1 MQANL
6 ASAPLARGCLIAG
19 MSNAFSELI
28 ERAGSE
34 QPLTRDEIHTL
45 LVDGEGQD
53 FALIEAASILRRNEF
68 RNMIAVHTE
77 NEELADALGT
87 RSIAVDSYDVLDI
100 SRDIDSE
107 ELAETIERIAAS
119 PAIGVTVLLPKNAV
133 PMMLMRV
140 LSILRLAAPSK
151 VIHLPEGYDQSLRSL
166 TSLAMHVVSAITI
179 TDDIEQWPMV
189 NEILKSLRHGG
200 IVISGTGGRDALAG
214 YLRYLSDLGVD
225 LMGHREARG
234 SACGSVDGGGCGC
247 GSGGCGGHEEPAP
260 SAGGCGCGSG
270 GCGSSAEAP
279 AEAHGHS
286 HGDGG
291 CCGGHDEPK
300 EEKGGCCGGH
310 DEPKEEKG
318 GCCGG
323 HDEPKEE
330 KGGCCGGHDEPEPVV
345 EEAPAGGCGCGAGG
359 CGSK

>member
-1 MQANL
+1 
-6 ASAPLARGCLIAG
+6 

-28 ERAGSE
+28 ERATAGE
-34 QPLTRDEIHTL
+34 GLNREEIHTL

-53 FALIEAASILRRNEF
+53 FALIEAASVVRRNEF
-68 RNMIAVHTE
+68 RNMIAIHTE
-77 NEELADALGT
+77 DEALADALGT

-107 ELAETIERIAAS
+107 ELAATIERIAES
-119 PAIGVTVLLPKNAV
+119 SAIGVTVLLPENAV

-151 VIHLPEGYDQSLRSL
+151 VIHLPEGYEQSLRSL

-189 NEILKSLRHGG
+189 NEVLKALRHGG

-225 LMGHREARG
+225 LMGHRDARG

-247 GSGGCGGHEEPAP
+247 GSGGCGSHEEPAP

-279 AEAHGHS
+279 AEPHGHS
-286 HGDGG
+286 HGG
-291 CCGGHDEPK
+291 CCGGHDEPAA
-300 EEKGGCCGGH
+300 ESAGGCGCGDGGCGSSEGAEAESHSHGEGGCCG
-310 DEPKEEKG
+310 D
-318 GCCGG
+318 

>member
-6 ASAPLARGCLIAG
+6 ASASLAHGCLIAG

-234 SACGSVDGGGCGC
+234 SACGSACGSVGGGCGC

-260 SAGGCGCGSG
+260 SSGGCGCGSG
-270 GCGSSAEAP
+270 GCGSSAEAS
-279 AEAHGHS
+279 AEVHGHS
-286 HGDGG
+286 HGG
-291 CCGGHDEPK
+291 
-300 EEKGGCCGGH
+300 GGCCGGH

>member
-6 ASAPLARGCLIAG
+6 ASASLAHGCLIAG

-234 SACGSVDGGGCGC
+234 SVGGGCGC
-247 GSGGCGGHEEPAP
+247 GSGGCGGHEE
-260 SAGGCGCGSG
+260 SSSGGCGCGSG

-286 HGDGG
+286 HGGGG

-310 DEPKEEKG
+310 DEQ
-318 GCCGG
+318 
-323 HDEPKEE
+323 KEE

>member
-6 ASAPLARGCLIAG
+6 ASAPPARGCLIAG

-107 ELAETIERIAAS
+107 ELAETIEHIAAS

-234 SACGSVDGGGCGC
+234 SACGSVGGGCGC

-286 HGDGG
+286 HGGGG

-310 DEPKEEKG
+310 DEPKEET
-318 GCCGG
+318 
-323 HDEPKEE
+323 
-330 KGGCCGGHDEPEPVV
+330 GGCCGGHDEPEPVV

>member
-6 ASAPLARGCLIAG
+6 ASAPPARGCLIAG

-151 VIHLPEGYDQSLRSL
+151 VIHLLEGYDQSLRSL

-234 SACGSVDGGGCGC
+234 SACGSVGGGCGC
-247 GSGGCGGHEEPAP
+247 GSGGCGGHEE
-260 SAGGCGCGSG
+260 SSSGGC

-286 HGDGG
+286 HGG
-291 CCGGHDEPK
+291 
-300 EEKGGCCGGH
+300 GGCCGGH

-345 EEAPAGGCGCGAGG
+345 EEDPAGGCGCGAGG

>member
-1 MQANL
+1 
-6 ASAPLARGCLIAG
+6 

-28 ERAGSE
+28 ERATAGE
-34 QPLTRDEIHTL
+34 GLNREEIHTL

-53 FALIEAASILRRNEF
+53 FALIEAASVVRRNEF
-68 RNMIAVHTE
+68 RNMIAIHTE
-77 NEELADALGT
+77 DEALADALGT
-87 RSIAVDSYDVLDI
+87 RSIAVDSYEVLDI

-107 ELAETIERIAAS
+107 ELAATIERIAES
-119 PAIGVTVLLPKNAV
+119 SAIGVTVLLPENAV

-151 VIHLPEGYDQSLRSL
+151 VIHLPEGYEQSLRSL

-189 NEILKSLRHGG
+189 NEVLKALRHGG

-225 LMGHREARG
+225 LMGHRDARG

-247 GSGGCGGHEEPAP
+247 GSGGCGSHEEPAP

-279 AEAHGHS
+279 AEPHGHS
-286 HGDGG
+286 HGEGG
-291 CCGGHDEPK
+291 CCGGHGEPAA
-300 EEKGGCCGGH
+300 ESAGGCGCGDGGCSSPEGAEAESH
-310 DEPKEEKG
+310 SHGED

>member
-1 MQANL
+1 
-6 ASAPLARGCLIAG
+6 

-28 ERAGSE
+28 ERATAGE
-34 QPLTRDEIHTL
+34 GLNREEIHTL

-53 FALIEAASILRRNEF
+53 FALIEAASVVRRNEF
-68 RNMIAVHTE
+68 RNMIAIHTE
-77 NEELADALGT
+77 DEALADALGT
-87 RSIAVDSYDVLDI
+87 RSIAVDSYEVLDI

-151 VIHLPEGYDQSLRSL
+151 VIHLPEGYEQSLRSL

-225 LMGHREARG
+225 LMGHRDARG
-234 SACGSVDGGGCGC
+234 SACGSVGGGCGC
-247 GSGGCGGHEEPAP
+247 GSGGCGGHEESSSGGCGCGDGGCGSHEEPAP

-279 AEAHGHS
+279 TEAHGHS
-286 HGDGG
+286 HGGS
-291 CCGGHDEPK
+291 
-300 EEKGGCCGGH
+300 
-310 DEPKEEKG
+310 

>member
-107 ELAETIERIAAS
+107 ELAETI
-119 PAIGVTVLLPKNAV
+119 
-133 PMMLMRV
+133 
-140 LSILRLAAPSK
+140 
-151 VIHLPEGYDQSLRSL
+151 
-166 TSLAMHVVSAITI
+166 
-179 TDDIEQWPMV
+179 
-189 NEILKSLRHGG
+189 
-200 IVISGTGGRDALAG
+200 
-214 YLRYLSDLGVD
+214 
-225 LMGHREARG
+225 
-234 SACGSVDGGGCGC
+234 
-247 GSGGCGGHEEPAP
+247 
-260 SAGGCGCGSG
+260 
-270 GCGSSAEAP
+270 
-279 AEAHGHS
+279 
-286 HGDGG
+286 
-291 CCGGHDEPK
+291 
-300 EEKGGCCGGH
+300 
-310 DEPKEEKG
+310 
-318 GCCGG
+318 
-323 HDEPKEE
+323 
-330 KGGCCGGHDEPEPVV
+330 
-345 EEAPAGGCGCGAGG
+345 
-359 CGSK
+359 

>member
-1 MQANL
+1 M
-6 ASAPLARGCLIAG
+6 
-19 MSNAFSELI
+19 
-28 ERAGSE
+28 
-34 QPLTRDEIHTL
+34 
-45 LVDGEGQD
+45 
-53 FALIEAASILRRNEF
+53 
-68 RNMIAVHTE
+68 
-77 NEELADALGT
+77 
-87 RSIAVDSYDVLDI
+87 
-100 SRDIDSE
+100 
-107 ELAETIERIAAS
+107 
-119 PAIGVTVLLPKNAV
+119 TVLLPENAV

-151 VIHLPEGYDQSLRSL
+151 VIHLPEGYEQSLRSL

-189 NEILKSLRHGG
+189 NEVLKALRHGG

-225 LMGHREARG
+225 LMGHRDARG

-247 GSGGCGGHEEPAP
+247 GSGGCGSHEEPAP

-286 HGDGG
+286 HGGGG

-300 EEKGGCCGGH
+300 EEQGGCCGGH
-310 DEPKEEKG
+310 DEPKEEQG
-318 GCCGG
+318 GCCG
-323 HDEPKEE
+323 D
-330 KGGCCGGHDEPEPVV
+330 HDEPEPVV

>member
-6 ASAPLARGCLIAG
+6 ASAPPARGCLIAG

-234 SACGSVDGGGCGC
+234 SACGSVGGGCGC
-247 GSGGCGGHEEPAP
+247 GSGGCGGHEE
-260 SAGGCGCGSG
+260 SSSGGCGCGSG

-286 HGDGG
+286 HGGGG

>member
-1 MQANL
+1 M
-6 ASAPLARGCLIAG
+6 
-19 MSNAFSELI
+19 NA
-28 ERAGSE
+28 
-34 QPLTRDEIHTL
+34 IHTE
-45 LVDGEGQD
+45 D
-53 FALIEAASILRRNEF
+53 EA
-68 RNMIAVHTE
+68 
-77 NEELADALGT
+77 LADALGT
-87 RSIAVDSYDVLDI
+87 RSIAVDSYEVLDI

-107 ELAETIERIAAS
+107 ELAATIERIAES
-119 PAIGVTVLLPKNAV
+119 SAIGVTVLLPQNAV

-140 LSILRLAAPSK
+140 LSILRLAAPAK
-151 VIHLPEGYDQSLRSL
+151 VIHLPEGYEQSLRSL

-189 NEILKSLRHGG
+189 NEVLKALRHGG

-225 LMGHREARG
+225 LMGHRDARG

-247 GSGGCGGHEEPAP
+247 GSGGCGSHEEPAP

-286 HGDGG
+286 HGG
-291 CCGGHDEPK
+291 
-300 EEKGGCCGGH
+300 
-310 DEPKEEKG
+310 G

-345 EEAPAGGCGCGAGG
+345 EEASAGGCGCGAGG

>member
-1 MQANL
+1 
-6 ASAPLARGCLIAG
+6 

-28 ERAGSE
+28 ERATAGE
-34 QPLTRDEIHTL
+34 GLNREEIHTL
-45 LVDGEGQD
+45 LVDGDGQD
-53 FALIEAASILRRNEF
+53 FTLIEAASVVRRNEF
-68 RNMIAVHTE
+68 RNMIAIHTE
-77 NEELADALGT
+77 DEALADALGT
-87 RSIAVDSYDVLDI
+87 RSIAVDSYEVLDI

-107 ELAETIERIAAS
+107 ELAASIERIAES
-119 PAIGVTVLLPKNAV
+119 SAIGVTVLLPENAV

-140 LSILRLAAPSK
+140 LSILRLAAPAK
-151 VIHLPEGYDQSLRSL
+151 VIHLPEGYEQSLRSL

-189 NEILKSLRHGG
+189 NEVLKALRHGG

-225 LMGHREARG
+225 LMGHRDARG

-247 GSGGCGGHEEPAP
+247 GSGGCG
-260 SAGGCGCGSG
+260 
-270 GCGSSAEAP
+270 SSAEAP
-279 AEAHGHS
+279 AESHGHS
-286 HGDGG
+286 HGG
-291 CCGGHDEPK
+291 
-300 EEKGGCCGGH
+300 
-310 DEPKEEKG
+310 G

>member
-1 MQANL
+1 
-6 ASAPLARGCLIAG
+6 

-28 ERAGSE
+28 ERATAGE
-34 QPLTRDEIHTL
+34 GLNREEIHTL

-53 FALIEAASILRRNEF
+53 FALIEAASVVRRNEF
-68 RNMIAVHTE
+68 RNMIAIHTE
-77 NEELADALGT
+77 DEALADALGT
-87 RSIAVDSYDVLDI
+87 RSIAVDSYEVLDI

-107 ELAETIERIAAS
+107 ELAATIERIAES
-119 PAIGVTVLLPKNAV
+119 SAIGVTVLLPENAV

-140 LSILRLAAPSK
+140 LSILRLAAPAK
-151 VIHLPEGYDQSLRSL
+151 VIHLPEGYEQSLRSL

-189 NEILKSLRHGG
+189 NEVLKALRHGG

-225 LMGHREARG
+225 LMGHRDARG

-247 GSGGCGGHEEPAP
+247 GSGGCGSHEEPAP
-260 SAGGCGCGSG
+260 SAGGC
-270 GCGSSAEAP
+270 
-279 AEAHGHS
+279 
-286 HGDGG
+286 G

-310 DEPKEEKG
+310 DEPKEEQG

-330 KGGCCGGHDEPEPVV
+330 QGGCCGGHDEPEPVV

>member
-6 ASAPLARGCLIAG
+6 ASAPPARGCLIAG

-107 ELAETIERIAAS
+107 ELAETIEHIAAS

-234 SACGSVDGGGCGC
+234 SACGSVGGGCGC
-247 GSGGCGGHEEPAP
+247 GSGGCGGHEE
-260 SAGGCGCGSG
+260 SSSGGCGCGDGGCGCGDG

-279 AEAHGHS
+279 AETHSHS
-286 HGDGG
+286 HGG
-291 CCGGHDEPK
+291 
-300 EEKGGCCGGH
+300 
-310 DEPKEEKG
+310 G

>member
-6 ASAPLARGCLIAG
+6 ASASLARGCLIAG

-140 LSILRLAAPSK
+140 LSILRLAAPAK
-151 VIHLPEGYDQSLRSL
+151 VIHLSEGYEQSLRSL

-189 NEILKSLRHGG
+189 NEVLKALRHGG

-225 LMGHREARG
+225 LMGHRDARG

-247 GSGGCGGHEEPAP
+247 GSGGCGSHEEPAP

-286 HGDGG
+286 HGG
-291 CCGGHDEPK
+291 
-300 EEKGGCCGGH
+300 
-310 DEPKEEKG
+310 G

>member
-1 MQANL
+1 MQGNL
-6 ASAPLARGCLIAG
+6 ASALIARGCLIAG

-53 FALIEAASILRRNEF
+53 FALIEAASVVRRNEF

-77 NEELADALGT
+77 NALGT

-107 ELAETIERIAAS
+107 ELAEAIERIAAS
-119 PAIGVTVLLPKNAV
+119 PAVGVTVLLPKNAV

-151 VIHLPEGYDQSLRSL
+151 VIHLPEGYEQSLRSL

-214 YLRYLSDLGVD
+214 YRRYLSDWGVD
-225 LMGHREARG
+225 LVGHRAARG
-234 SACGSVDGGGCGC
+234 SACGSVGGGCGC
-247 GSGGCGGHEEPAP
+247 GSGGCGGHEEP
-260 SAGGCGCGSG
+260 SSGGCGCGDG
-270 GCGSSAEAP
+270 GCGSSTEAEG
-279 AEAHGHS
+279 HGHS
-286 HGDGG
+286 HG
-291 CCGGHDEPK
+291 E
-300 EEKGGCCGGH
+300 
-310 DEPKEEKG
+310 
-318 GCCGG
+318 
-323 HDEPKEE
+323 
-330 KGGCCGGHDEPEPVV
+330 GGCCGGHDEPEPVA

>member
-6 ASAPLARGCLIAG
+6 ASASLAHGCLIAG

-53 FALIEAASILRRNEF
+53 FALIVAASILRRNEF

-225 LMGHREARG
+225 LMGHRDARG

-247 GSGGCGGHEEPAP
+247 GSGGCGSHEEPAP

-270 GCGSSAEAP
+270 
-279 AEAHGHS
+279 
-286 HGDGG
+286 
-291 CCGGHDEPK
+291 
-300 EEKGGCCGGH
+300 
-310 DEPKEEKG
+310 
-318 GCCGG
+318 
-323 HDEPKEE
+323 
-330 KGGCCGGHDEPEPVV
+330 
-345 EEAPAGGCGCGAGG
+345 
-359 CGSK
+359 

>member
-6 ASAPLARGCLIAG
+6 ASASLAHGCLIAG

-87 RSIAVDSYDVLDI
+87 RSIAVDSYEVLDI

-225 LMGHREARG
+225 LMGHRDARG

-247 GSGGCGGHEEPAP
+247 GSGGCGSHEESAP
-260 SAGGCGCGSG
+260 SAGCGCGSG

-286 HGDGG
+286 HGG
-291 CCGGHDEPK
+291 
-300 EEKGGCCGGH
+300 
-310 DEPKEEKG
+310 G

>member
-1 MQANL
+1 
-6 ASAPLARGCLIAG
+6 

-28 ERAGSE
+28 ERATAGE
-34 QPLTRDEIHTL
+34 GLNREEIHTL
-45 LVDGEGQD
+45 LVDGDGQD
-53 FALIEAASILRRNEF
+53 FTLIEAASVVRRNEF
-68 RNMIAVHTE
+68 RNMIAIHTE
-77 NEELADALGT
+77 DEALADALGT

-107 ELAETIERIAAS
+107 ELAATIERIAES
-119 PAIGVTVLLPKNAV
+119 SAIGVTVLLPENAV

-140 LSILRLAAPSK
+140 LSILRLAAPAK
-151 VIHLPEGYDQSLRSL
+151 VIHLPEGYEQSLRSL

-189 NEILKSLRHGG
+189 NEVLKALRHGG
-200 IVISGTGGRDALAG
+200 IVISGTAGRDALAG

-225 LMGHREARG
+225 LMGHRDARG

-247 GSGGCGGHEEPAP
+247 GSGGCGSHEEPAP

-279 AEAHGHS
+279 AEPHGHS
-286 HGDGG
+286 HGGGG
-291 CCGGHDEPK
+291 CCGGHDEPAA
-300 EEKGGCCGGH
+300 ESAGGCGCGDGGCGSSEGAEAESH
-310 DEPKEEKG
+310 SHGEG

>member
-6 ASAPLARGCLIAG
+6 ASASLAHGCLIAG

-234 SACGSVDGGGCGC
+234 SACGSVGGGCGC
-247 GSGGCGGHEEPAP
+247 GSGGCGGHEE
-260 SAGGCGCGSG
+260 S
-270 GCGSSAEAP
+270 SSAEAP

-286 HGDGG
+286 HGG
-291 CCGGHDEPK
+291 
-300 EEKGGCCGGH
+300 GGCCGGH

>member
-1 MQANL
+1 MQGNL
-6 ASAPLARGCLIAG
+6 ASALIARGCLIAG

-53 FALIEAASILRRNEF
+53 FALIEAASVVRRNEF

-107 ELAETIERIAAS
+107 ELAEAIERIAAS
-119 PAIGVTVLLPKNAV
+119 PAVGVTVLLPKNAV

-151 VIHLPEGYDQSLRSL
+151 VIHLPEGYEQSLRSL

-234 SACGSVDGGGCGC
+234 SACGSVGGGCGC
-247 GSGGCGGHEEPAP
+247 GSGRCGGHEEP
-260 SAGGCGCGSG
+260 SSGGCGCGDG
-270 GCGSSAEAP
+270 GCGSSAEA
-279 AEAHGHS
+279 EGHGHS
-286 HGDGG
+286 HG
-291 CCGGHDEPK
+291 E
-300 EEKGGCCGGH
+300 
-310 DEPKEEKG
+310 
-318 GCCGG
+318 
-323 HDEPKEE
+323 
-330 KGGCCGGHDEPEPVV
+330 GGCCGGHDEPEPVA

>member
-1 MQANL
+1 
-6 ASAPLARGCLIAG
+6 

-28 ERAGSE
+28 ERATAGE
-34 QPLTRDEIHTL
+34 GLNREEIHTL

-53 FALIEAASILRRNEF
+53 FALIEAASVVRRNEF
-68 RNMIAVHTE
+68 RNMIAIHTE
-77 NEELADALGT
+77 DEALADALGT
-87 RSIAVDSYDVLDI
+87 RSIAVDSYEVLDI

-107 ELAETIERIAAS
+107 ELAATIERIAESA
-119 PAIGVTVLLPKNAV
+119 AIGVTVLLPENAV

-140 LSILRLAAPSK
+140 LSILRLAAPGK
-151 VIHLPEGYDQSLRSL
+151 VIHLPEGYEQSLRSL

-189 NEILKSLRHGG
+189 NEVLKALRHGG

-225 LMGHREARG
+225 LMGHRDARG

-247 GSGGCGGHEEPAP
+247 GSGGCGSHEEPAP

-286 HGDGG
+286 HGGGG

-310 DEPKEEKG
+310 DEPTEEKG
-318 GCCGG
+318 GCCV
-323 HDEPKEE
+323 
-330 KGGCCGGHDEPEPVV
+330 GHDEPEPVV

>member
-6 ASAPLARGCLIAG
+6 ASASLAHGCLIAG

-234 SACGSVDGGGCGC
+234 SACGSVGGGCGC

-260 SAGGCGCGSG
+260 SSGGCGCGSG
-270 GCGSSAEAP
+270 GCGSSAEAS
-279 AEAHGHS
+279 AEVHGHS
-286 HGDGG
+286 HGG
-291 CCGGHDEPK
+291 
-300 EEKGGCCGGH
+300 GGCCGGH

-345 EEAPAGGCGCGAGG
+345 EETPAGGCGCGAGG